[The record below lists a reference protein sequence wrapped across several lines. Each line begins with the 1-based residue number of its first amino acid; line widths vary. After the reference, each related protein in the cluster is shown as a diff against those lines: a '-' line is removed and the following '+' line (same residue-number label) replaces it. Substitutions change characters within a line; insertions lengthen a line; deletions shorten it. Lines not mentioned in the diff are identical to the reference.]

1 MPDTV
6 DTVMPASP
14 DTAQAAPT
22 SAPPAEPRPPSA
34 WARWR
39 PSVLAGLVTWAT
51 GITIYYVVTAVSWL
65 PLQDRDAKA
74 GAPPGTLHEL
84 LNAWNRWDTTWYLM
98 VADSGYT
105 LDNRATAFFPL
116 YPMAVRAANA
126 VVPGGSYEAGLAV
139 SALACLAALILLH
152 RLATELMGADDARRA
167 TFYLLAFPTGFYLVA
182 AYNESLF
189 IALALASLYC
199 MRKGRW
205 WWAGMLAGYASATR
219 MAGVMLGA
227 AFVVEYLRQR
237 GFALRWSGTPRVSLP
252 RLNWGVFGILLVP
265 SGLLSYMY
273 YLKQTFGD
281 PTHFL
286 ESQKSWFHDGF
297 TPPWQVVG
305 DVVDLIDRSEPLY
318 GPDTIRNIA
327 NLVTALGVLL
337 LLVLALVGPWRLGA
351 KAAYLVVFS
360 AIVMLMPLSNPIH
373 SYYPLS
379 SVWRFALECAVAFMV
394 LARMGRRPG
403 FDRAYTG
410 IALALQGVMIVTFVQ
425 NNFVG

>member
-1 MPDTV
+1 MPDTI

-14 DTAQAAPT
+14 DAAQAPAPAAAP
-22 SAPPAEPRPPSA
+22 APPSV

-39 PSVLAGLVTWAT
+39 PSVLTGVVTWVT
-51 GITIYYVVTAVSWL
+51 GIAIYYVVTAAAWL
-65 PLQDRDAKA
+65 PLQDLEAKA
-74 GAPPGTLHEL
+74 GAAPGTLHEL
-84 LNAWNRWDTTWYLM
+84 LGAWNRWDTTWYLI

-105 LDNRATAFFPL
+105 ADTRATAFFPG
-116 YPMAVRAANA
+116 YPMAVRAADA

-152 RLATELMGADDARRA
+152 RLATELTGAEDARRA

-199 MRKGRW
+199 MRQGRW
-205 WWAGMLAGYASATR
+205 WAAGLLAGCASATR

-227 AFVVEYLRQR
+227 AFVVEYLRQS
-237 GFALRWSGTPRVSLP
+237 GFALRWSGSPHLRLP
-252 RLNWGVFGILLVP
+252 RLNWGVLGIVLVP
-265 SGLLSYMY
+265 GGLLAYMY
-273 YLKQTFGD
+273 YLQRTFGD
-281 PTHFL
+281 PLHFL

-297 TPPWQVVG
+297 TPPWQVVA
-305 DVVDLIDRSEPLY
+305 DVFDLIARSGPLY
-318 GPDTIRNIA
+318 HPDTIRNIA
-327 NLVTALGVLL
+327 NLGTALAVLL

-351 KAAYLVVFS
+351 KAAYLVVFA

-379 SVWRFALECAVAFMV
+379 SVWRFALECSVAFLV

-425 NNFVG
+425 NNFVA